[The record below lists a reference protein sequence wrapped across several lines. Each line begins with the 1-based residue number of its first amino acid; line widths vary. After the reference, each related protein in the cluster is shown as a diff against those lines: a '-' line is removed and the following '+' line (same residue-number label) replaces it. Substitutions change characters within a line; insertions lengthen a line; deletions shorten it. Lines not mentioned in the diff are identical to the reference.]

1 MSQEDVKRL
10 IERMD
15 TDEVF
20 RETMLAAPDV
30 AARLELAAAEG
41 FDVTEEEIESA
52 SAALSDADLHAVT
65 GAGGG
70 VGRGA
75 AQDLIEYA
83 SYCMCR
89 H

>member
-1 MSQEDVKRL
+1 MKRL

-41 FDVTEEEIESA
+41 FDVTVEEIEST
-52 SAALSDADLHAVT
+52 SAALGDADLRGVV
-65 GAGGG
+65 GGSE
-70 VGRGA
+70 
-75 AQDLIEYA
+75 L
-83 SYCMCR
+83 CPCR
-89 H
+89 SGFRTLPD